1 MKTKIQMAIA
11 TLALLLTGFLSG
23 SYYPI
28 DKNLVTLQHTKQGLF
43 IIDKGNLY
51 TVNMLVTDND
61 TYQKMERIR

>member
-1 MKTKIQMAIA
+1 MKTKIQLTLA

-28 DKNLVTLQHTKQGLF
+28 DKNIVQLQRTKQGLF

-51 TVNMLVTDND
+51 TVNMLVTDTD
-61 TYQKMERIR
+61 TYQKMERVR